1 MYEIQLV
8 VKNRFG
14 EFRGNKVLLS
24 LENYEALLK
33 MSKTFYVAGGFEL
46 TCEDN
51 SYVIFP
57 PDIVK
62 ESILIINKKEIA
74 VKTET
79 KVEVETDNQENKEED
94 VQE

>member
-8 VKNRFG
+8 VKNKFG
-14 EFRGNKVLLS
+14 EFLGNKNIIS
-24 LENYEALLK
+24 KDQHDALIK
-33 MSKTFYVAGGFEL
+33 MSKTFYNSGGFEL

-51 SYVIFP
+51 SFVIFP

-62 ESILIINKKEIA
+62 ESILIINRKEI
-74 VKTET
+74 TE
-79 KVEVETDNQENKEED
+79 KSEEVEQENNNND